1 MQSKYS
7 SEDKTTV
14 IVLILHEAFKVLLYL
29 DL

>member
-14 IVLILHEAFKVLLYL
+14 IVLILHETFKVLLYL